1 MAMIEGQ
8 VKNEIRIM
16 NLRRMRISAIINL
29 GRGS

>member
-8 VKNEIRIM
+8 VKNEIRIIY
-16 NLRRMRISAIINL
+16 LRRMRISARINL